1 MIFDFLDTSDVSLL
15 ILGYGIFGLRDNLI
29 CFFFQ
34 FGNLFDSSSLSNN
47 TFKVSLRNQDIFFL
61 DLVFDS
67 CLEYLLTILH
77 FIE

>member
-1 MIFDFLDTSDVSLL
+1 MFLFQ
-15 ILGYGIFGLRDNLI
+15 LGY
-29 CFFFQ
+29 
-34 FGNLFDSSSLSNN
+34 LFDSSSLSNN

-77 FIE
+77 FIQ